1 MMSKIIALFFAAL
14 IAFGLSL
21 LIIPSI
27 GITIGCLVSMIYL
40 YVLLAI
46 AVTDQPAQQT
56 IRYFDTVGECMEY
69 KNKIEPTIDKSYV
82 RLDCVPVK
90 AN

>member
-1 MMSKIIALFFAAL
+1 
-14 IAFGLSL
+14 
-21 LIIPSI
+21 
-27 GITIGCLVSMIYL
+27 MIYL

-46 AVTDQPAQQT
+46 AITDQPAQQT
-56 IRYFDTVGECMEY
+56 IRYHATMQEC
-69 KNKIEPTIDKSYV
+69 IEHRNALEPKIDKSYV

>member
-1 MMSKIIALFFAAL
+1 
-14 IAFGLSL
+14 
-21 LIIPSI
+21 
-27 GITIGCLVSMIYL
+27 MIYL

-56 IRYFDTVGECMEY
+56 IRYHATMQEC
-69 KNKIEPTIDKSYV
+69 IEHRNALEPKIDKSYV

-90 AN
+90 ANIKKPEKVDRKAPKSMQKKAAEENAKK